1 MIESNLGKAPSKRT
15 SYWNIKLMNY
25 PPPLNEKGGSSL
37 GGGQPAKW
45 RSRQKE
51 LAKLSAALLSS
62 VCAILIGACH
72 TPSPA
77 PLEQMAAPTQVTL
90 ASGDV
95 VRLVFIG
102 APDLNQAQKIR
113 ADGKIN
119 LPLIG
124 EVHAAGKSIGALQ
137 SELSAR
143 YKPQLTDATLVVIL
157 ESSVTQVVVS
167 GAVGKPAKFTFE
179 RPTTVFQAIM
189 EAGGA
194 TDYGTLKAVRLTR
207 LINGQEQTQVL
218 DLRPT
223 MIGRTTRPFYV
234 RDGDVI
240 YVPQSLF

>member
-1 MIESNLGKAPSKRT
+1 MNKPS
-15 SYWNIKLMNY
+15 
-25 PPPLNEKGGSSL
+25 PLNEKRGSFVGKALPAQPRRPQEGL
-37 GGGQPAKW
+37 GVVIAVV
-45 RSRQKE
+45 
-51 LAKLSAALLSS
+51 LSS
-62 VCAILIGACH
+62 VCALLSGCQG
-72 TPSPA
+72 PA
-77 PLEQMAAPTQVTL
+77 PAPPQQMSPPTQVTL

-95 VRLVFIG
+95 VRLSFIG
-102 APDLNQAQKIR
+102 APELNQAQKIR
-113 ADGKIN
+113 PDGKIN

-124 EVHAAGKSIGALQ
+124 EVHAAGKSIATLQ

-167 GAVGKPAKFTFE
+167 GAVGRPAKFSFE

-194 TDYGTLKAVRLTR
+194 TDYGTLKTVHLTR
-207 LINGQEQTQVL
+207 LINGQEHTQLL

-223 MIGRTTRPFYV
+223 MRGRTTSPFYV

-240 YVPQSLF
+240 YVPPSLF

>member
-1 MIESNLGKAPSKRT
+1 
-15 SYWNIKLMNY
+15 MNY
-25 PPPLNEKGGSSL
+25 PSQVNEKLRSSV
-37 GGGQPAKW
+37 GMVMPAKP
-45 RSRQKE
+45 RRRQKA
-51 LAKLSAALLSS
+51 LAKVVAAVLSS
-62 VCAILIGACH
+62 IGALMFGGCQS
-72 TPSPA
+72 PSPA
-77 PLEQMAAPTQVTL
+77 LPQQMAAPTQVTL

-95 VRLVFIG
+95 VRLAFIA
-102 APDLNQAQKIR
+102 APELNQAQKIR

-137 SELSAR
+137 SELYSR

-167 GAVGKPAKFTFE
+167 GAVGRPAKFSFE
-179 RPTTVFQAIM
+179 RPTTVYQAIM

-194 TDYGTLKAVRLTR
+194 TDYGTLKTVHLTR
-207 LINGQEQTQVL
+207 LINGQEHTQIL

-223 MIGRTTRPFYV
+223 MVGRTTSPFYV

>member
-1 MIESNLGKAPSKRT
+1 
-15 SYWNIKLMNY
+15 MNY
-25 PPPLNEKGGSSL
+25 PFPLNEKRRLL
-37 GGGQPAKW
+37 GKASRAIP

-51 LAKLSAALLSS
+51 LTTVAAAVISSVGALLF
-62 VCAILIGACH
+62 GGCH
-72 TPSPA
+72 TPA
-77 PLEQMAAPTQVTL
+77 PPPLQQMAAPTQVTL

-95 VRLVFIG
+95 VRLAFLG

-124 EVHAAGKSIGALQ
+124 EVHAAGKTIATLQ

-143 YKPQLTDATLVVIL
+143 YKPQLTDATLIVIL
-157 ESSVTQVVVS
+157 DSSVTQVVVS
-167 GAVGKPAKFTFE
+167 GAVGKPAKFSFE

-194 TDYGTLKAVRLTR
+194 TDYGTLKTVHLTR
-207 LINGQEQTQVL
+207 LINGQEHTQIL

-223 MIGRTTRPFYV
+223 MVGRTTSPFYV

-240 YVPQSLF
+240 YVPQTLF

>member
-1 MIESNLGKAPSKRT
+1 
-15 SYWNIKLMNY
+15 MNY
-25 PPPLNEKGGSSL
+25 PLPLNQKRRPSVGKAL
-37 GGGQPAKW
+37 AAKP
-45 RSRQKE
+45 RSRQKG
-51 LAKLSAALLSS
+51 LATVAAAVLSS
-62 VCAILIGACH
+62 VCALLSVGCH
-72 TPSPA
+72 TPAPPP
-77 PLEQMAAPTQVTL
+77 PLEQMAAPKQVTL

-124 EVHAAGKSIGALQ
+124 EVHAAGKSIGTLQ

-143 YKPQLTDATLVVIL
+143 YKPQLTDATLIVIL

-167 GAVGKPAKFTFE
+167 GAVGKPAKFSFE

-223 MIGRTTRPFYV
+223 MVGRTTRPFYV